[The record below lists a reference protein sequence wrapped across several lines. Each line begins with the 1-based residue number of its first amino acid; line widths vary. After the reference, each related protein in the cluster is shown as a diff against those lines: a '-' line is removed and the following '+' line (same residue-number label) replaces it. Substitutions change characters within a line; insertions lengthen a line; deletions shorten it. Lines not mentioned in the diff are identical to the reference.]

1 MLVNFAKS
9 YNLDIIQILFS
20 GRKKAPGDIILFFSS
35 LLSRTR
41 GRLWAPRWCSISNW
55 DRVRKASIQTLTQQ
69 CPLKNTILAYSP
81 IWLPMNSRIPVLP
94 DPPICPIEI
103 ILERAYLK
111 NAKLDL
117 LNLSFLFSV
126 NGPFWERH
134 LWRVNWTSSHLPDP
148 PEGPKMENFNRRVS
162 QSLACWMLNWKGL
175 TLRRL

>member
-1 MLVNFAKS
+1 MTLFCFFFFVIKQNQGSTLGAEVVFNFQLRQSKES
-9 YNLDIIQILFS
+9 FNS
-20 GRKKAPGDIILFFSS
+20 NSH
-35 LLSRTR
+35 TT
-41 GRLWAPRWCSISNW
+41 ISF
-55 DRVRKASIQTLTQQ
+55 
-69 CPLKNTILAYSP
+69 ILAYSP